1 VCHRCRNRRL
11 WQLNGHF
18 DTDAERRTSARL
30 RCGVAFLIGL
40 ILTLGIG
47 AGGM

>member
-1 VCHRCRNRRL
+1 MTTTTETIV
-11 WQLNGHF
+11 
-18 DTDAERRTSARL
+18 DTGAERRPAARL
-30 RCGVAFLIGL
+30 RFGVAFLIAP

>member
-1 VCHRCRNRRL
+1 MTITTETAA
-11 WQLNGHF
+11 
-18 DTDAERRTSARL
+18 DTGAERRPSARL
-30 RCGVAFLIGL
+30 RFGVAFLIGL